1 MKAFEQVVQAT
12 PDTMEDLEQ
21 PAGSPVLHDA
31 QEPEGNNDPGD
42 NLQPGIEEEDN
53 ARTPPI
59 ANPTEDTEA
68 REDDEA
74 PETAKA
80 MDNEADD
87 APGDAVPEDNQ
98 ANGADDE
105 SELEELEDEQ
115 FDNFNPEDVDIAVPD
130 APVAVDESNVALLGV
145 HKRKRAEG
153 DEGGRKKKKEGR
165 REKPKKSKRVRA
177 GGDDELEPFEGG
189 EEIDGKRQRRGKGGA
204 DRPSKSGRRA
214 RTPENE
220 DDLSPEERK
229 CCND

>member
-1 MKAFEQVVQAT
+1 
-12 PDTMEDLEQ
+12 MEDLEQ

-31 QEPEGNNDPGD
+31 VEPEGNNDPGD
-42 NLQPGIEEEDN
+42 TLQPGIEEDHN

-68 REDDEA
+68 REDDAA
-74 PETAKA
+74 PETAEA

-87 APGDAVPEDNQ
+87 APDDAVPEDNQ

-105 SELEELEDEQ
+105 SELEELEEEQ
-115 FDNFNPEDVDIAVPD
+115 FENFNPEDVDIAVPD

-145 HKRKRAEG
+145 HKRKRADG
-153 DEGGRKKKKEGR
+153 DEGERKKKKKEGR

-177 GGDDELEPFEGG
+177 GGDDEEEPFEGG
-189 EEIDGKRQRRGKGGA
+189 VEMDGKRQRRSKAGA
-204 DRPSKSGRRA
+204 DGRQSKAARRA

-220 DDLSPEERK
+220 DDLSPEERESYLHL
-229 CCND
+229 CSDNVMC